1 MAKQGPP
8 SLRGGF
14 GSVVDWFQGASLGMP
29 DRHTPMRT
37 VYDVKSGKYV
47 ELPLTEF
54 QRLLRQGKIEES
66 DSRTPHYWRK
76 QKVYRLL

>member
-1 MAKQGPP
+1 MAKPVPFGF
-8 SLRGGF
+8 RGGF

-37 VYDVKSGKYV
+37 VYDPQARRYV

>member
-1 MAKQGPP
+1 MAKPLPRTPRLGY
-8 SLRGGF
+8 GA
-14 GSVVDWFQGASLGMP
+14 VIDWFEGKSLGMSH
-29 DRHTPMRT
+29 DQVPMRT
-37 VYDVKSGKYV
+37 VYNVQTRRYE

>member
-1 MAKQGPP
+1 
-8 SLRGGF
+8 
-14 GSVVDWFQGASLGMP
+14 
-29 DRHTPMRT
+29 MRT
-37 VYDVKSGKYV
+37 VYDPQARRYV

>member
-1 MAKQGPP
+1 MATLLNTP
-8 SLRGGF
+8 SLVMF
-14 GSVVDWFQGASLGMP
+14 SHVVDWFQGRSTSISH
-29 DRHTPMRT
+29 DQVPMRT
-37 VYDVKSGKYV
+37 VYNVQMRRYE

-66 DSRTPHYWRK
+66 VSRTRHYWRK